1 MIHFYSPRIAITLSF
16 VYRSITVLLLL
27 ISSLLVCA
35 TSTSA
40 QTIRYVSTTGS
51 NVDPT
56 TANSW
61 SASTA
66 NLQGAI
72 NSLSAT
78 GGEVWVAAGTYKP
91 TTSTDRTISFSLK
104 NGVTIYGGF
113 PASGNPGLSERSPAS
128 FTTTLSGDIGVV
140 GSTDDNSYHVIYNP
154 ASLSLG
160 STAVLDGF
168 VVTAG
173 NSYTADNSNI
183 NTKGA
188 GMYNDGSSG
197 SSCSPTIINTRFT
210 SNTASYGSGMYN
222 NASNVGISSPTVINC
237 SFDNNTSAG
246 GAICNDGGGIASI
259 GISNPELT
267 NCSFSNNFTRGL
279 GEGSGGGIFNIRSN
293 PKLVNCSFISNV
305 VGALGMG
312 LGGGIYNF
320 EGSPLLV
327 NCRFVNNLAVWYGGG
342 IYSSGTNSN
351 PMLINCNFVGNKAV
365 VGTGGAVN
373 NYGSNI
379 KFVNC
384 SFSNNTADTGGGA
397 IQSSGITQLTNCI
410 LWDNGGDNTF
420 NGTGLTVSYSLLEPT
435 VSGFIDGSHNLTTT
449 TSPFISDAD
458 LRLQAGS
465 LAINAGSTV
474 AYSASSG
481 PATDAGGNVRIQGL
495 IDMGAYESSFVPD
508 LIPILYT
515 QPSTQYGTTNF
526 TMVMDVFELNSVPT
540 QGLVTVYITKDP
552 LVSLSFYPAST
563 TVGGHNV
570 QNGNWTFD
578 GISNDNFYLL
588 TTTQAIVAKG
598 KKSFGLTGIATP
610 GNSKGSFTITTTIA
624 NSNGEEVKA
633 MNNTDADKIDY
644 FKQ

>member
-1 MIHFYSPRIAITLSF
+1 MIHFYSPRIVCTLSF

-35 TSTSA
+35 TSTIA
-40 QTIRYVSTTGS
+40 QTIRYVSTTGT

-222 NASNVGISSPTVINC
+222 NAMNGGISSPVITNCYFDTNTSLGGGALCNDAGETNKGVSNPVMANCNFSNNSARGTGGGMLNIGSNPRLVDCLFTGNVIGTIGESSGGGVYNIKSSPLLINCRFVDNFAFYFGGGIHFSSSNAVLINC
-237 SFDNNTSAG
+237 SFVGNRAFFGSG
-246 GAICNDGGGIASI
+246 LIV
-259 GISNPELT
+259 SNFSSNIKFI
-267 NCSFSNNFTRGL
+267 NCSFSGNI
-279 GEGSGGGIFNIRSN
+279 GEGNYNAF
-293 PKLVNCSFISNV
+293 
-305 VGALGMG
+305 
-312 LGGGIYNF
+312 YNF
-320 EGSPLLV
+320 SE
-327 NCRFVNNLAVWYGGG
+327 
-342 IYSSGTNSN
+342 SGT
-351 PMLINCNFVGNKAV
+351 
-365 VGTGGAVN
+365 
-373 NYGSNI
+373 
-379 KFVNC
+379 
-384 SFSNNTADTGGGA
+384 
-397 IQSSGITQLTNCI
+397 TQLTNCI
-410 LWDNGGDNTF
+410 LWNNGGNKTF
-420 NGTGLTVSYSLLEPT
+420 SSTGHTVSYSLLEPT
-435 VSGFIDGSHNLTTT
+435 VSGFTDGSHNLTTT

-458 LRLQAGS
+458 LRLQAGA
-465 LAINAGSTV
+465 LAINTGNTS